1 MNILQ
6 KQLLEPKYLNLEITE
21 DEAMEDPDL
30 IIKILTELKSKG
42 IKISM
47 DDFGTG
53 YSSLSYVNKLP
64 IDTIKIDR
72 SLIMN
77 LKNNSKNRV
86 IIKSIVV
93 MAHSLDIKVVAE
105 GIETESEFIMLKE
118 LKCDSIQGYLIG
130 KPMTSFDFGEKF
142 IK

>member
-1 MNILQ
+1 M
-6 KQLLEPKYLNLEITE
+6 K
-21 DEAMEDPDL
+21 DPDL

-53 YSSLSYVNKLP
+53 YSSLSYINKLP

-72 SLIMN
+72 SLIIN
-77 LKNNSKNRV
+77 LKDSSKNKV
-86 IIKSIVV
+86 IIKAMVV
-93 MAHSLDIKVVAE
+93 MAHSLGIKVVAE
-105 GIETESEFIMLKE
+105 GIETDTEFELLKE
-118 LKCDSIQGYLIG
+118 LQCDSIQGYLIG
-130 KPMTSFDFGEKF
+130 KPMTSANFREKF